1 MRVDINLASKPYED
15 AQLFWRQWGAALAAA
30 GVVTLAL
37 VGYSSW
43 QLYTAHRDNRA
54 INTLRQSIAE
64 LDQKTAEIQAVLNRP
79 ENRMLRARS
88 AYLNSLFREK
98 AFSWT
103 RVFEDLEQ
111 MMPPQ
116 LHVVSIHPEMTP
128 ENQLQIKLTV
138 AGESRERAVELVR
151 RMEDS
156 QRFRETRIRGE
167 NSRTSQTPGDQVEF
181 DISAL
186 YTSEIKPAGTRAP

>member
-1 MRVDINLASKPYED
+1 MRLDINLASKPYED
-15 AQLFWRQWGAALAAA
+15 LQQFWRQWGTTLGALA
-30 GVVTLAL
+30 VVTAAL

-43 QLYTAHRDNRA
+43 QLYSAHRDNRA
-54 INTLRQSIAE
+54 ITGLQQSIAE
-64 LDQKTAEIQAVLNRP
+64 LDQKTEQIQAVLDRP
-79 ENRMLRARS
+79 ENRTMRARS
-88 AYLNSLFREK
+88 AYLNDLFQQK

-128 ENQLQIKLTV
+128 EKHLQIKLTV
-138 AGESRERAVELVR
+138 AGDSRERAIELVR

-156 QRFRETRIRGE
+156 QRFRQTHIGE
-167 NSRTSQTPGDQVEF
+167 EHSRPSQTPGDQVEF

-186 YTSEIKPAGTRAP
+186 YSNDINPPGTRAQ